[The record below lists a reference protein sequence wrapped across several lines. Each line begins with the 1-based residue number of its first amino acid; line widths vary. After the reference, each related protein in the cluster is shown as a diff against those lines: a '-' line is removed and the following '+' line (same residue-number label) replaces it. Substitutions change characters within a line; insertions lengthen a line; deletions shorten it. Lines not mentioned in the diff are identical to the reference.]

1 MQFLIPDSLN
11 LSSKDYQDFSS
22 YNNIVLFSFKI
33 ADLARPLIKLDTSDI
48 VIVSASC
55 RKKPYLSNLPSYV
68 SDA

>member
-1 MQFLIPDSLN
+1 MQFLITDSLN
-11 LSSKDYQDFSS
+11 LSSQKYQDFSS
-22 YNNIVLFSFKI
+22 YNNIVLFSFKV
-33 ADLARPLIKLDTSDI
+33 ADLARLLIKLDSDI